1 MSSAREPLAGR
12 WLRAARLLG
21 ALAVG
26 AAAWGPA
33 LLGAQDT
40 FSGSVTLE
48 SRLFPNS
55 GLYFNQHTTLWSA
68 VFEPE
73 LFWSDESGRHTITFA
88 PFGRYDSGDSERSH
102 VDIRELFWQT
112 YGDRWE
118 LSAGLLRTF
127 WGVTESQH
135 LVDVVNQTDFVENFD
150 GEDKLGQPAVL
161 LTWLADWGTTDI
173 YLLPRFRERT
183 FPGVDG
189 RLRFPLV
196 IDTEAAEVER
206 TLGVAARWA
215 HILGPVDLGLSYFY
229 GTSRDPRFVVDATPE
244 GPRAFVPLYE
254 RVHQGG
260 IDAQLTHESWLW
272 KLEAISRWGQ
282 GDAFAAATAGF
293 EYTLANVRG
302 RGLDIGLIAEY
313 SHDTRTASIDPDEPL
328 AVALLDNDLFAGA
341 RVALNDVQS
350 TEVLGGAIVDLEFGT
365 VAWLI
370 EASRRLGQGST
381 LDFEVRAFSNADPED
396 ILFGFRRDSY
406 AQLGFSFYY

>member
-1 MSSAREPLAGR
+1 MSSARNHPTGSWLGAVRLAG
-12 WLRAARLLG
+12 
-21 ALAVG
+21 ALVIG
-26 AAAWGPA
+26 AAAGGPGM
-33 LLGAQDT
+33 LVAQDT
-40 FSGSVTLE
+40 FSGSMTFE
-48 SRLFPNS
+48 SRLFPNT
-55 GLYFNQHTTLWSA
+55 GLFVDQPGLHWSA
-68 VFEPE
+68 VWEPE
-73 LFWSDESGRHTITFA
+73 LFWSNEDGRHTLTFA

-102 VDIRELFWQT
+102 VDIRELYWQT

-161 LTWLADWGTTDI
+161 VTWLADWGTTDV

-183 FPGVDG
+183 FPGADG
-189 RLRFPLV
+189 RLRFPFV
-196 IDTEAAEVER
+196 VETDAAEVER

-215 HILGPVDLGLSYFY
+215 HILGPVDVGLSYFY
-229 GTSRDPRFVVDATPE
+229 GTSREPRFTIDGAPDMP
-244 GPRAFVPLYE
+244 GALVPLYE

-293 EYTLANVRG
+293 EYTLANVQG

-313 SHDTRTASIDPDEPL
+313 SHDTRTPSADPTEPI
-328 AVALLDNDLFAGA
+328 AFALLDNDLFAGA

-350 TEVLGGAIVDLEFGT
+350 TEVLAGAIVDLELGS

-370 EASRRLGQGST
+370 EASRRVRQSFT
-381 LDFEVRAFSNADPED
+381 ADFEVRAFSNTDPED
-396 ILFGFRRDSY
+396 ALFSFRRDSY
-406 AQLGFSFYY
+406 AQLGFSVYY